1 MLLFRVFHRLPFI
14 IFHPDEDDSLF
25 LYIFASS
32 MKTTLTLQQAL
43 GKIKGGHLGQLKGL
57 DVNDITYVLDGA
69 KEIVL
74 LTYCQKD
81 AASPAAVIDEHA
93 SEISQYT
100 GGAKGALLQLVTGCD
115 YELSMDDM
123 LCIEKVKG
131 LLAEHTEFSWDVDRD
146 ESSTFPLRFDLYISQ
161 L

>member
-1 MLLFRVFHRLPFI
+1 M
-14 IFHPDEDDSLF
+14 
-25 LYIFASS
+25 
-32 MKTTLTLQQAL
+32 
-43 GKIKGGHLGQLKGL
+43 KGL

-81 AASPAAVIDEHA
+81 AASLAAVIDEHA

>member
-1 MLLFRVFHRLPFI
+1 MGLRIEICGAP
-14 IFHPDEDDSLF
+14 F

-43 GKIKGGHLGQLKGL
+43 EKIKGGHLGQLKGL

-81 AASPAAVIDEHA
+81 AASLAAVIDEHA